1 MHVCTPKLLY
11 YIKIK
16 INIKTGTSQSTERL
30 QAPWGLFSA
39 KFKATANELHQE
51 KSQLFLEKNPKT
63 WTAIGNKFAPPYAIL
78 YMAGLEEKLLEI
90 FEKNPMIWW
99 RYKEYIFHLGTW

>member
-1 MHVCTPKLLY
+1 M
-11 YIKIK
+11 KIK
-16 INIKTGTSQSTERL
+16 TETSQSAECL

-39 KFKATANELHQE
+39 SFKAAANELHQE
-51 KSQLFLEKNPKT
+51 KTQLFLEKNPKT

-78 YMAGLEEKLLEI
+78 YMAGLKEKLLEI